1 MVRISVLN
9 DCLRSIF
16 NAEKRGSPS
25 AILWACPRCAVR
37 VAQNQPY
44 SSYAPIMAMSTR
56 AHAGLSRP

>member
-16 NAEKRGSPS
+16 NAEKRGSPVGGDPWGLS
-25 AILWACPRCAVR
+25 TLR

-44 SSYAPIMAMSTR
+44 SS
-56 AHAGLSRP
+56 

>member
-16 NAEKRGSPS
+16 NAEKRGSPVGDPLGLS
-25 AILWACPRCAVR
+25 TLR

-44 SSYAPIMAMSTR
+44 SS
-56 AHAGLSRP
+56 